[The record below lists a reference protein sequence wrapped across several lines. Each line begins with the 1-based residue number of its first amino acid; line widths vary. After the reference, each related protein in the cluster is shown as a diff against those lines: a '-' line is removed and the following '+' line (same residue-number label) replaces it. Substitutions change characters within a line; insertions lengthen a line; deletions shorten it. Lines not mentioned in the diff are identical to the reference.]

1 MSVKVTILG
10 VTGTIGDNMLS
21 LLRMHHDKASLFAV
35 SAHKNIAKLSEII
48 AEFRPQYAALAE
60 LDDASELLSICQKTG
75 TQLLVGETA
84 ISEIAA
90 MKVDLVV
97 GAIVG
102 MAGLPSIIS
111 AVKSGQTIALANK
124 ESLVAAGHLV
134 MPMLPEYGATIIP
147 VDSEHNAIF
156 QCLMGQ
162 DRGAVKKIT
171 LTASGGPFLN
181 HDIAQLAHVT
191 KEDALAHPNWVMGAK
206 VSIDSAT
213 MMNKGLELIEAA
225 HLFQASAHD
234 LEAIIHPQS
243 LIHGMVEYNDGSV
256 IAHVATADMKLP
268 LGFALGLGERL
279 TTGTKPLNLIEI
291 CQMTFHEID
300 KDKYPCFAIA
310 TKVIDT
316 APENAIIMNAA
327 NEVAVAAFLANG
339 ISFMQIAEI
348 IDATLNHSLSGK
360 ASDLESVLALD
371 EEARHHAASFVNGAQ

>member
-1 MSVKVTILG
+1 MTVKVTILG

-21 LLRMHHDKASLFAV
+21 LLRMHQDKAELFAV

-48 AEFRPQYAALAE
+48 SEFRPQYAALTE
-60 LDDASELLSICQKTG
+60 LADATELLSICQKTG
-75 TQLLVGETA
+75 TKLVVGDKA

-124 ESLVAAGHLV
+124 ESLVAAGHIV
-134 MPMLPEYGATIIP
+134 MPMLAEYGANIIP

-162 DRGAVKKIT
+162 DRDAVQKIT

-225 HLFQASAHD
+225 HLFQASSSD

-243 LIHGMVEYNDGSV
+243 LIHGMVEYIDGSV

-279 TTGTKPLNLIEI
+279 TTGTKPLNLLEI
-291 CQMTFHEID
+291 GQMTFHAID
-300 KDKYPCFAIA
+300 KEKYPCFAIA
-310 TKVIDT
+310 AKVIDS

-327 NEVAVAAFLANG
+327 NEVAVDAFLESR
-339 ISFMQIAEI
+339 ISFMQIAEV
-348 IDATLNHSLSGK
+348 IDATLNHNLAGK
-360 ASDLESVLALD
+360 ASDIEAVLALD
-371 EEARHHAASFVNGAQ
+371 EEARHHASAFVSARS